1 MAATLN
7 FTLSNNVG
15 RRIRVNM
22 TLNGEPWDL
31 SMYQS
36 ARMQLRSP
44 AANDLAVLTLST
56 EAGTLAFDGSALV
69 IDVPRGL
76 ALGVPP
82 GSYEHDVLFFSES
95 DTRRPLKGTVTVEQ
109 GVTR

>member
-7 FTLSNNVG
+7 FTMANNVG

-31 SMYQS
+31 SGYTA

-44 AANDLAVLTLST
+44 AASDVAVLTLT
-56 EAGTLAFDGSALV
+56 TAAGTLELDGTALV

-82 GSYEHDVLFFSES
+82 GTYDHDVLFFSDVE
-95 DTRRPLKGTVTVEQ
+95 TRRPLKGTVIVEQ